1 MGQYFSNE
9 NLKSNIQKYNV
20 DILGNRYSFFT
31 DNGVFS
37 KEKLDFGTR
46 VLLENLPIDKLH
58 GNILDV
64 GCGYG
69 VIDIVLGKIVDA
81 NFLGVDVN
89 RRALHLAEMN
99 KKENNLSNINFI
111 ESNCYENVNDKY
123 DFIITNP
130 PIRAGKKVVYEIVM
144 GAKNYLKDD
153 GSLFIVVRKE
163 QGAKSMII
171 DLEEIYKVEVL
182 NKVKGFFIIKCDLG
196 WLVDESMLII

>member
-9 NLKSNIQKYNV
+9 DLKSNIQKYNV

-37 KEKLDFGTR
+37 KDKLDFGTR
-46 VLLENLPIDKLH
+46 VLLENLPIEILH
-58 GNILDV
+58 GDILDV

-89 RRALHLAEMN
+89 RRALHLADMN
-99 KKENNLSNINFI
+99 KKENGLSNITFI
-111 ESNCYENVNDKY
+111 ESSCYENVNGKY

-130 PIRAGKKVVYEIVM
+130 PIRAGKKIVYEIVM

-163 QGAKSMII
+163 QGAKSMIR
-171 DLEEIYKVEVL
+171 DLEEIYKVEIL
-182 NKVKGFFIIKCDLG
+182 NKVKGFFVIKCNLG
-196 WLVDESMLII
+196 

>member
-9 NLKSNIQKYNV
+9 DLKSNIQKYNV

-46 VLLENLPIDKLH
+46 VLLENLPVGELH
-58 GNILDV
+58 GDILDV

-99 KKENNLSNINFI
+99 KKENKLSNINFI
-111 ESNCYENVNDKY
+111 ESSCYENVDGKY

-130 PIRAGKKVVYEIVM
+130 PIRAGKKIVYEIVM
-144 GAKNYLKDD
+144 GAKNYLKDE

-163 QGAKSMII
+163 QGAKSMIR
-171 DLEEIYKVEVL
+171 DLEEIYKVEII
-182 NKVKGFFIIKCDLG
+182 NKVKGFFVIKCNLG
-196 WLVDESMLII
+196 